1 MLAVCIL
8 FTMLTRN
15 FKYATPESV
24 GIPNRRDDDISE
36 KDIHDERE
44 RLMECDETMQL
55 PRDAALIELTP
66 ILSKPREHIQSEAY
80 EAIDE

>member
-24 GIPNRRDDDISE
+24 GIPQRQDHGI
-36 KDIHDERE
+36 DEEHE
-44 RLMECDETMQL
+44 RLMECDETTQL
-55 PRDAALIELTP
+55 PRDTAMIELTP
-66 ILSKPREHIQSEAY
+66 ILSKPREYAQSEAY